1 MREQS
6 RPLSALVVDDDE
18 PDRREVADLF
28 AGEGFS
34 VTEARTGREA
44 LEYLERGNYNAIVLD
59 VLMPVV
65 DGFEV
70 MRFLRSN
77 NPSVLVRTVVI
88 SRVDMRDLSRF
99 FPGARV
105 LQKPAPVEELRKI
118 AKEIR
123 EGEEKRQQQG
133 DGRPV

>member
-28 AGEGFS
+28 AGEGFA

-44 LEYLERGNYNAIVLD
+44 LEYLERGDYNAIVLD

-70 MRFLRSN
+70 MRFLRSHH
-77 NPSVLVRTVVI
+77 PSALVRTVVI
-88 SRVDMRDLSRF
+88 SRVDLRDLSRF
-99 FPGARV
+99 FPGTRV
-105 LQKPAPVEELRKI
+105 MQKPACAEELREI

-123 EGEEKRQQQG
+123 EGEE
-133 DGRPV
+133 